1 MAFMRAQHIA
11 HLLLGGYIDS
21 TALETALTTNDQFA
35 GAWKRLLRSGTAK
48 ALIASPASFDI
59 IAGSATAFGQLLELS
74 GAQLAAS
81 DSATEAISNNSTAIK
96 TVVTNSTYLNL
107 WNNVSANKT
116 RLQARINA
124 SGSKLKRQEWTSSGT
139 WTAPGT
145 PIVALSIF
153 AVGGGGTGASGGWNG
168 GSTQAESGGGGSGA
182 ESATKSATT
191 SLPTTN
197 QTVTV
202 GLWASTSSFGSFLT
216 AAAGQNGIRPTSG
229 SAQAVGGGSDVGTI
243 YDTDP
248 ENAIWQPATA
258 NKKGG
263 SGGVAFA
270 GSYNSNGFA
279 GASGLTGGGGAG
291 GTQNGSS
298 CTQANNGT
306 GLGSGG
312 GSGAFIYPSGAGA
325 ANGASVGAGN
335 YGCGGGGGSGT
346 AGASNGGTGSD
357 GIVIAYWVEG

>member
-1 MAFMRAQHIA
+1 MSFKAQHIA
-11 HLLLGGYIDS
+11 ALLLGGNIS
-21 TALETALTTNDQFA
+21 SANLETKLTTDDA
-35 GAWKRLLRSGTAK
+35 WLGAWRALLKSGTSK
-48 ALIASPASFDI
+48 ALIANTTAFGI
-59 IAGSATAFGQLLELS
+59 IAGSNTAFGELITAA
-74 GAQLAAS
+74 GTQLAAS
-81 DSATEAISNNSTAIK
+81 DSATIAISNDSNAIK
-96 TVVTNSTYLNL
+96 TVVTNQTYLDF
-107 WNNVSANKT
+107 WNTVPANKA

-124 SGSKLKRQEWTSSGT
+124 SGSKLKRQVWTSSGT
-139 WTAPGT
+139 WTAPVT
-145 PIVALSIF
+145 PIVALSVF
-153 AVGGGGTGASGGWNG
+153 AIGGGGTGASGGWNG

-312 GSGAFIYPSGAGA
+312 GSGAFIYPYGAGA
-325 ANGASVGAGN
+325 ANGLTAFAPN
-335 YGCGGGGGSGT
+335 YGSGGGGGSGT
-346 AGASNGGTGSD
+346 AILSAGGTGAP
-357 GIVIAYWVEG
+357 GLVVAYWVEG

>member
-107 WNNVSANKT
+107 WNNVPANKT

-153 AVGGGGTGASGGWNG
+153 AVGGGGNG
-168 GSTQAESGGGGSGA
+168 GAGGNAGSAQAGCGGSGA
-182 ESATKSATT
+182 ESKTVVLTS
-191 SLPTTN
+191 SLPVSN

-202 GLWASTSSFGSFLT
+202 GSSTAASSFGSIAT
-216 AAAGQNGIRPTSG
+216 ASAGVNGGTGTNAQTTGGGTDSG
-229 SAQAVGGGSDVGTI
+229 SI
-243 YDTDP
+243 YDTSP
-248 ENAIWQPATA
+248 TTAIFQPTNASKQGGVGGAGFSNTSNFNGQTGGA
-258 NKKGG
+258 GLTGSGG
-263 SGGVAFA
+263 SGGSSA
-270 GSYNSNGFA
+270 GGSA
-279 GASGLTGGGGAG
+279 LGGGAG
-291 GTQNGSS
+291 
-298 CTQANNGT
+298 T
-306 GLGSGG
+306 GFGSGG
-312 GSGAFIYPSGAGA
+312 GSGSGIWPSGAA
-325 ANGASVGAGN
+325 AGSGSAASANTGS
-335 YGCGGGGGSGT
+335 GGGGG
-346 AGASNGGTGSD
+346 GASASTTGAGSLGGSGL
-357 GIVIAYWVEG
+357 VIAYWVEG